1 METDNESSKTKT
13 GYLHFL
19 SFNMRE
25 YRRTEEMW
33 PRQGNIWTHRTTSER
48 DRERGVDSN
57 WEVNIKS
64 GTYREKDRESGR
76 ERERERKR

>member
-1 METDNESSKTKT
+1 MKVQKQRQKRGHS
-13 GYLHFL
+13 HFL

-25 YRRTEEMW
+25 NRRTEERW
-33 PRQGNIWTHRTTSER
+33 PRQGNVWTHRTISER

-64 GTYREKDRESGR
+64 GTYREKD
-76 ERERERKR
+76 ERVEER